1 MRFVEF
7 VTQAG
12 YPAPGDQRGVTLH
25 TPRTDFGGLHL
36 LGDFLD
42 MGVQRLQQL
51 PRLSCISVI
60 DHVGIIA
67 PTSA

>member
-1 MRFVEF
+1 
-7 VTQAG
+7 
-12 YPAPGDQRGVTLH
+12 
-25 TPRTDFGGLHL
+25 
-36 LGDFLD
+36 